1 MPDVV
6 LDDVLDEDVVA
17 LEIVAL
23 DVVIDDIVLVVVL
36 SEDWDVTLEDV
47 FVDVFEEDFAVLED
61 VFVCEVDDVGLEKV
75 DFDELMV
82 FEVVLHVVFDVYAEL
97 ELGVLDLVVLGVVLA
112 VDTLVLDVELLEDDV
127 LVLLVFGVELLED
140 DVLVLLVFG

>member
-1 MPDVV
+1 MLDVVLDDVLDEDVVALDVVLLDFVLGVMLNVV

-17 LEIVAL
+17 LEIVTL
-23 DVVIDDIVLVVVL
+23 DVVINDIVLVVVL

-47 FVDVFEEDFAVLED
+47 FVDVFEGDFAVLED

-75 DFDELMV
+75 DFDELLV

-97 ELGVLDLVVLGVVLA
+97 ELGVV
-112 VDTLVLDVELLEDDV
+112 
-127 LVLLVFGVELLED
+127 
-140 DVLVLLVFG
+140 